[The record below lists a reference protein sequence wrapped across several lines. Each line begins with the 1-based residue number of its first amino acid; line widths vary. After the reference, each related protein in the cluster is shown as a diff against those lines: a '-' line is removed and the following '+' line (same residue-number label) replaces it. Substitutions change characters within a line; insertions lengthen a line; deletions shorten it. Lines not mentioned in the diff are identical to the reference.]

1 MKTAGRVPK
10 RNHIAR
16 VQRLA
21 RERAEAQARRV
32 AWQRLLHARSD
43 YIDWQ
48 KFYLWVGSVLEI
60 ESGVPEWLIKILNQR
75 CPGFV
80 ESEREVSPKAV
91 DKIKVFCPKYSL
103 V

>member
-21 RERAEAQARRV
+21 SERAEAQARRV

-60 ESGVPEWLIKILNQR
+60 ESGVPEWLIKILNHVVHDLSR
-75 CPGFV
+75 AKGKCRRKLF
-80 ESEREVSPKAV
+80 
-91 DKIKVFCPKYSL
+91 DKIKMFCPKYSS